1 MYFEYIGL
9 SFLLLIKKVHF
20 SILVDMSLFNFIGV
34 FFFFNI

>member
-20 SILVDMSLFNFIGV
+20 SILVDMYLFLIL
-34 FFFFNI
+34 